1 MSFVDK
7 DLLSIQEARILMENA
22 RDARNTLLTFP
33 QERLDSIVDAL
44 AATAKEMA
52 GELAVMS
59 AEETGYGRF
68 QDKYVKNRFV
78 CDYLPKRL
86 KDMRCVGFLNEDAQL
101 KTMDVGVPVGVLVA
115 LTPAVSPVST
125 ALYNVLIAVKSG
137 NPIVIAPHERAGKVT
152 GRLLDHLLEAGKC
165 CGLPEGAIGYLKT
178 VTRAGALE
186 LCHHPAA
193 AMIINT
199 GVPELSREAAESGKP
214 YIYGGTGNGPVFIE
228 RTADVRQAVEDII
241 ASRTFDNG
249 IVSGAEQYMVV
260 DSLIAAEVKAEM
272 LKNGAY
278 FMNGEEEKKLID
290 LLNLTSGKADTEI
303 MGRTAGELAGRAGFT
318 VPETTTVLVS
328 EQKYISDRNPFAK
341 ELLCPVLAYYIENDW
356 MHACEKCISLLV
368 NESNGHTLVI
378 HSRDEEVIRQ
388 FALKKPVGRVLV
400 NTPATLGSMGA
411 TTNLFPAMTLGSITA
426 GAGITADNV
435 SPMNFIYIRKVGYGV
450 RGVKEFLGSIEKDL
464 REYRKAPVTNRDNAL
479 ETDKGNALEIDK
491 GMEDVREFLLQILQ
505 TLSKELD

>member
-7 DLLSIQEARILMENA
+7 DLLSIQEARILMESA
-22 RDARNTLLTFP
+22 RDARDTMLTFP
-33 QERLDSIVDAL
+33 QEKLDFIVNTL
-44 AATAKEMA
+44 AAAARELA
-52 GELAVMS
+52 EELAVMS

-68 QDKYVKNRFV
+68 QDKYVKNKFV
-78 CDYLPKRL
+78 CDYLPERL
-86 KDMRCVGFLNEDAQL
+86 KDMRCVGILNEDARL
-101 KTMDVGVPVGVLVA
+101 RTMDIGVPVGVLVA

-125 ALYNVLIAVKSG
+125 AVYNVLTAVKSG

-152 GRLLDHLLEAGKC
+152 GRLLDRLLEAGKY
-165 CGLPEGAIGYLKT
+165 CGLPDGAVGYLKT
-178 VTRAGALE
+178 VTKAGALE
-186 LCHHPAA
+186 LIHHPAA
-193 AMIINT
+193 AMVINT
-199 GVPELSREAAESGKP
+199 GVPELCREASESGKP

-228 RTADVRQAVEDII
+228 RTADVKQAVQDII
-241 ASRTFDNG
+241 ASRTFDYG
-249 IVSGAEQYMVV
+249 IVSAAEQYMVV

-290 LLNLTSGKADTEI
+290 LLCLENGKADMEI
-303 MGRTAGELAGRAGFT
+303 MGRPAGELACRAGFH
-318 VPETTTVLVS
+318 VPECTSVLVS

-356 MHACEKCISLLV
+356 LHACEKCMNLLV
-368 NESNGHTLVI
+368 NESHGHTLVI

-426 GAGITADNV
+426 GAGMTADNV
-435 SPMNFIYIRKVGYGV
+435 SPMNFIYTRRVGYGV
-450 RGVKEFLGSIEKDL
+450 RGFEEFLGSAERASGGDDTGDA
-464 REYRKAPVTNRDNAL
+464 RE
-479 ETDKGNALEIDK
+479 
-491 GMEDVREFLLQILQ
+491 LLKQILEA
-505 TLSKELD
+505 LSKELD